1 MTSYDI
7 ASYDSCE
14 PKRFSRRCNKVE
26 RKHVQ
31 EQQPNKIH
39 FYNQN
44 MGFVNRMDQ
53 SVANYKI
60 GTQMKKWW
68 WYPFVW
74 MLVVVLQGVKVLHRI
89 NRDEGDESLPFLVF
103 WRHIVNV
110 IFLKYSKEGRL
121 SLSQVGIRNI
131 SSDVCYHVTKH
142 YQVESEHRCTQNLF
156 KHLRWGVFV
165 QTVNTLNSLTRY
177 AKTLHPRCL
186 EGFWICLCCKTRQ
199 VWGVQKR
206 TLDAAAWNINLRDV
220 YFETFQWY

>member
-1 MTSYDI
+1 MAALNGAHQAKKQCNFDNGQFLMTSYDI

-68 WYPFVW
+68 WYPFV
-74 MLVVVLQGVKVLHRI
+74 
-89 NRDEGDESLPFLVF
+89 
-103 WRHIVNV
+103 
-110 IFLKYSKEGRL
+110 
-121 SLSQVGIRNI
+121 
-131 SSDVCYHVTKH
+131 
-142 YQVESEHRCTQNLF
+142 
-156 KHLRWGVFV
+156 
-165 QTVNTLNSLTRY
+165 
-177 AKTLHPRCL
+177 
-186 EGFWICLCCKTRQ
+186 
-199 VWGVQKR
+199 
-206 TLDAAAWNINLRDV
+206 
-220 YFETFQWY
+220 